1 MMIQTESG
9 IKVFSFDVD
18 GTLVHQRF
26 ADAVW
31 LRGIPE
37 AYAAKECLSFEAAF
51 EVVTGEYD
59 KIGEHN
65 IKWYKIDYWLQKFG
79 LAITREELFT
89 RYEGEVEI
97 YGDVKTVLELL
108 KAAGYELILS
118 SNAATEFIEFQ
129 TRSLT
134 NFFSHV
140 FSATSDFQEVKK
152 SNNFYAHVCKI
163 LDVDPRAVVHIGDH
177 WVFDFIN
184 PRRIGINAYFL
195 DRDHTTQIEAKENEK
210 FVISNLGEV
219 LERLGLLSILTV

>member
-1 MMIQTESG
+1 MSIPDFQSIMLPLLKFIG
-9 IKVFSFDVD
+9 D
-18 GTLVHQRF
+18 GKEYS
-26 ADAVW
+26 
-31 LRGIPE
+31 LRETIE
-37 AYAAKECLSFEAAF
+37 ALAGEFEL
-51 EVVTGEYD
+51 T
-59 KIGEHN
+59 
-65 IKWYKIDYWLQKFG
+65 
-79 LAITREELFT
+79 
-89 RYEGEVEI
+89 EGEI
-97 YGDVKTVLELL
+97 KQLLPSGQQTVFDNRVGWARTYMKKASLL
-108 KAAGYELILS
+108 KTTRRGYFQITKRGQDILKQNPS
-118 SNAATEFIEFQ
+118 AINTVYLRQFPEFIEFQ